1 MTLRARPT
9 AGRSR
14 RSSHDNEARQK
25 LYVTIGFIAVIVIA
39 VGILAGSVVVSW
51 YNDHLKPV
59 ATVDGSA
66 ITRDQWLERTKIEL
80 FRIGEGEK
88 RVRESLAAGQV
99 GQDIASQQ
107 LELLDQQRQQV
118 TQGALEGLIDAL
130 VIEKYAA
137 AEGVSASDADLEAAL
152 KKESSQPE
160 LRQTLAIFVRPDVD
174 AGADFPSQAQRD
186 AGKAKAEQALAELK
200 AGKDFVAV
208 AKQYSNDASKE
219 QGGDFGSL
227 ADTNPTDR
235 AWVKAVFALPLDGTT
250 EVIEGAD
257 GTFRIGRVTEIT
269 PAKEDAA
276 FRAAVEQGPGLEA
289 YKTYLTAQ
297 VLQEKITEKLVALA
311 TAGPVEQ
318 VHAYEILIDKGSGD
332 AGGQE
337 VRASHILY
345 SPQDDPGGA
354 SALPTDDPAWA
365 DSQQQADAAAAK
377 LRAIADVAER
387 EAEFA
392 TLAKAE
398 SDDTGSG
405 ATGGDLGW
413 FTRGAMVQEFADAIF
428 EGTHGKGDIVGPV
441 KSQFGW
447 HVILF
452 DRFRPAPKQRAAE
465 LLVKVNEPGADFAAI
480 AKEESDGLEAAK
492 GGDLGWIAPGQ
503 SSDPTIEE
511 ALFTLQAGQIGEGLE
526 LGDGFHIYK
535 VVGRETRP
543 LDPEQINRIQLN
555 AFTLW
560 FAPKK
565 GAAVITRDDAALGSG
580 L

>member
-25 LYVTIGFIAVIVIA
+25 LYVTIGFIAVLVIA
-39 VGILAGSVVVSW
+39 VGILAGSFVVSW

-59 ATVDGSA
+59 AHVDGTA

-200 AGKDFVAV
+200 AGKDFAAV

-227 ADTNPTDR
+227 ADTNPTGR

-318 VHAYEILIDKGSGD
+318 VHAYEILIDKGSG
-332 AGGQE
+332 
-337 VRASHILY
+337 
-345 SPQDDPGGA
+345 
-354 SALPTDDPAWA
+354 
-365 DSQQQADAAAAK
+365 
-377 LRAIADVAER
+377 
-387 EAEFA
+387 
-392 TLAKAE
+392 
-398 SDDTGSG
+398 

-465 LLVKVNEPGADFAAI
+465 LLVKVNEELCGA
-480 AKEESDGLEAAK
+480 L
-492 GGDLGWIAPGQ
+492 L
-503 SSDPTIEE
+503 
-511 ALFTLQAGQIGEGLE
+511 
-526 LGDGFHIYK
+526 
-535 VVGRETRP
+535 R
-543 LDPEQINRIQLN
+543 
-555 AFTLW
+555 
-560 FAPKK
+560 
-565 GAAVITRDDAALGSG
+565 
-580 L
+580 